1 MFKPILAYAQIHHA
15 KLHMYLDDRLT
26 NIYRNMAA
34 SSLEYILAQVLG
46 PKARVGYKLIV
57 IGCNQILGYYISGYW
72 VCLTRLSDNSVTN
85 LLPIVEGL
93 MA

>member
-1 MFKPILAYAQIHHA
+1 
-15 KLHMYLDDRLT
+15 
-26 NIYRNMAA
+26 MAA
-34 SSLEYILAQVLG
+34 SSLENILAHILG

-57 IGCNQILGYYISGYW
+57 IGFNQILGYYIFGYC

-85 LLPIVEGL
+85 WLPIVEGL